1 MRIVLPVF
9 HFFFFLFVMSYR
21 LAQWQAQP
29 QLAICSG
36 VHSVRARVPVP
47 QWSQDFWSGY
57 GSKFWE
63 WVTPYRWRVV
73 LFTICF
79 LLWVC
84 IETHDVDTDVVTVL
98 KGLVFIW
105 CGGYTIVGVA

>member
-1 MRIVLPVF
+1 MCIILPAF
-9 HFFFFLFVMSYR
+9 HLFFFFVESYR

-29 QLAICSG
+29 QLAISLG
-36 VHSVRARVPVP
+36 SHTVMARATVP

-57 GSKFWE
+57 GSKFGV
-63 WVTPYRWRVV
+63 WVTPDRWRVV

-98 KGLVFIW
+98 KGLVFIG
-105 CGGYTIVGVA
+105 CGGYPVVGVA